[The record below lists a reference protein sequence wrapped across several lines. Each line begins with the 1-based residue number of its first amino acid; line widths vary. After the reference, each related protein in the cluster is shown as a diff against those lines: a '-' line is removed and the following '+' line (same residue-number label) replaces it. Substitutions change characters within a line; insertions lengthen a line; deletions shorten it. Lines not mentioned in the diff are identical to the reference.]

1 MPLLWIIDSPVS
13 RTVRNI
19 FFLNKVGS
27 LGFSVIAVQNK
38 KEISLKPF
46 SYSHFDICRC
56 LLDTI
61 N

>member
-1 MPLLWIIDSPVS
+1 MDYRLSSVQ
-13 RTVRNI
+13 NCEEY

-27 LGFSVIAVQNK
+27 LGFSVIAAQNK